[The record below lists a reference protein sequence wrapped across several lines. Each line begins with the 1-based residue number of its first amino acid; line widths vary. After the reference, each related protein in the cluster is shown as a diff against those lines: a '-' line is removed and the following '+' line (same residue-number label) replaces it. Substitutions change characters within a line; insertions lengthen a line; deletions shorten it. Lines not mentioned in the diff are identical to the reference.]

1 MPISGPGD
9 HMTVSGDLATID
21 LADLLQNIQ
30 VHARTGTLTLV
41 SEEGRSRV
49 FFRDGNIAMLSSD
62 GRAPLTDRLVA
73 AGLLSQRKLEAVQKK
88 QRGGRR
94 CTAEILVG
102 ARVLSAE
109 ALLEAAEDFLT
120 EDVANLVA
128 SAKGEFEFVEGD
140 EAPRGFDPDEAS
152 LPLALPVAPM
162 ILEATRRVDHWV
174 EIRKFLP
181 TDSMHFVVREGA
193 HCRSDVEDPEF
204 AEQLL
209 QALNGSRS
217 VRELSDLFPNRR
229 FLCYKL
235 LADLVR
241 DRTARPAGAD
251 DLLEIADVVEVEDPA
266 RARELVRR
274 ALDIE
279 PHHCGLLDAEAR
291 LCEQL
296 GEAVKA
302 SAARKLAAHLHLES
316 GRTDEA
322 LLELERAQQLTPS
335 DPSLWERSFA
345 VAVAQGRRE
354 DALRDGMHLVGLYRA
369 PGLHVRARDV
379 LERLLRIDPD
389 DPTLH
394 IELARCRVDCG
405 QSQEAVKNLAR
416 RGKLLIGRQDY
427 TTARLIYEEIL
438 TIEPGSREASLSVEM
453 IDKEIFI
460 RRRER
465 KRRLVRVCLT
475 GCIVAVLGV
484 AAGIDLVARRACLE
498 THSLISRERMV
509 EQRQYQE
516 AIGLWEAV
524 RTRNPYSLS
533 ALFEIPR
540 HIADLRERLQETSML
555 DLGAGR

>member
-1 MPISGPGD
+1 
-9 HMTVSGDLATID
+9 MTVSGDLATID

-30 VHARTGTLTLV
+30 VHARTGTLTLR
-41 SEEGRSRV
+41 SEEGQSRV
-49 FFRDGNIAMLSSD
+49 FFRDGNVAMLTSD
-62 GRAPLTDRLVA
+62 GRASLVERLVA
-73 AGLLSQRKLEAVQKK
+73 AGLLSRRKLDAVQKK
-88 QRGGRR
+88 QRSSRR

-102 ARVLSAE
+102 ARVMTAE
-109 ALLEAAEDFLT
+109 ALLAAAEDFLG

-128 SAKGEFEFVEGD
+128 SAQGEFEFVEGR

-152 LPLALPVAPM
+152 LPLALPVAPL

-193 HCRSDVEDPEF
+193 RCRTDVDDLEF
-204 AEQLL
+204 VEHLL
-209 QALNGSRS
+209 AQLNGSRS

-229 FLCYKL
+229 FLCYKV

-241 DRTARPAGAD
+241 DRVARPAGAD
-251 DLLEIADVVEVEDPA
+251 DLLELALVIEAEDPA
-266 RARELVRR
+266 RARELVHR

-296 GEAVKA
+296 GEAGKA
-302 SAARKLAAHLHLES
+302 AAARKLAAHLHIES

-322 LLELERAQQLTPS
+322 LLELDRAKKLTPS

-345 VAVAQGRRE
+345 VAIAQGRRE
-354 DALRDGMHLVGLYRA
+354 DALRDGMQLVGLYRA

-379 LERLLRIDPD
+379 LERLLRIEPEDA
-389 DPTLH
+389 TLH

-416 RGKLLIGRQDY
+416 RGKHLIGRQDY
-427 TTARLIYEEIL
+427 ATARQIYEEIL
-438 TIEPGSREASLSVEM
+438 TIEPGSREAALSIEM

-475 GCIVAVLGV
+475 GCTVAVLGV

-498 THSLISRERMV
+498 THSLISRERML

-516 AIGLWEAV
+516 IIVLWDAV
-524 RTRNPYSLS
+524 RARHPYSLS
-533 ALFEIPR
+533 AVFEVPR

-555 DLGAGR
+555 DLDAGR

>member
-1 MPISGPGD
+1 
-9 HMTVSGDLATID
+9 MTVSGDLATID

-41 SEEGRSRV
+41 SEEGQARV
-49 FFRDGNIAMLSSD
+49 FFRDGNVAMLTSD
-62 GRAPLTDRLVA
+62 GRASLTERLVA
-73 AGLLSQRKLEAVQKK
+73 AGMLSRRKLDAVQKK
-88 QRGGRR
+88 QRSSRR
-94 CTAEILVG
+94 CAAEILVG
-102 ARVLSAE
+102 ARVMTTD
-109 ALLEAAEDFLT
+109 ALVAAAEDFLT
-120 EDVANLVA
+120 EDVANLIA
-128 SAKGEFEFVEGD
+128 SARGEFEFVEGR

-152 LPLALPVAPM
+152 LPLGLPVAPL

-174 EIRKFLP
+174 EIRKYLP

-193 HCRSDVEDPEF
+193 RCRTDIDDLEF
-204 AEQLL
+204 VEQLL
-209 QALNGSRS
+209 GSLNGARS

-235 LADLVR
+235 IADLVR
-241 DRTARPAGAD
+241 DRVARPATAD
-251 DLLEIADVVEVEDPA
+251 DLLELANVSEAEDPA

-274 ALDIE
+274 ALDME
-279 PHHCGLLDAEAR
+279 PHHCELLAAEAR

-296 GEAVKA
+296 GDA
-302 SAARKLAAHLHLES
+302 SQASTARKLAAHLHLES

-322 LLELERAQQLTPS
+322 LVELEQAKTLTPS
-335 DPSLWERSFA
+335 DPSLWERSLA
-345 VAVAQGRRE
+345 VAVSQGRRD

-379 LERLLRIDPD
+379 LERLLRIEPE

-416 RGKLLIGRQDY
+416 RGKHLIGRQDY
-427 TTARLIYEEIL
+427 VTARQIYEETL
-438 TIEPGSREASLSVEM
+438 TIEPGSREAALSIEM

-475 GCIVAVLGV
+475 GCTVAVLGV

-498 THSLISRERMV
+498 THSLISRERML

-516 AIGLWEAV
+516 IIVLWDAV
-524 RTRNPYSLS
+524 RARHPYSLS
-533 ALFEIPR
+533 AVFEVPR

-555 DLGAGR
+555 DLDAGR

>member
-1 MPISGPGD
+1 
-9 HMTVSGDLATID
+9 MTVSGDLATID
-21 LADLLQNIQ
+21 VADLLQNIQ
-30 VHARTGTLTLV
+30 VHSRTGTLTLV
-41 SEEGRSRV
+41 SEEGRARV

-62 GRAPLTDRLVA
+62 GRAPLVERLVA
-73 AGLLSQRKLEAVQKK
+73 AGLLSRRKLEAVQKK
-88 QRGGRR
+88 QRGTRR
-94 CTAEILVG
+94 CAAEILVG
-102 ARVLSAE
+102 ARVITAE
-109 ALLEAAEDFLT
+109 ALLAAAEDFLS
-120 EDVANLVA
+120 EDVANLIA
-128 SAKGEFEFVEGD
+128 SAQGEFEFVEGQ

-152 LPLALPVAPM
+152 LPLALPVASM

-193 HCRSDVEDPEF
+193 RCREDVDDAEF

-209 QALNGSRS
+209 QALNGARS

-241 DRTARPAGAD
+241 DRVARPASAD
-251 DLLEIADVVEVEDPA
+251 DLLELATTVEVEDPA
-266 RARELVRR
+266 RARELVHR

-296 GEAVKA
+296 GEPGKA

-322 LLELERAQQLTPS
+322 LVELERAKSLTPS

-345 VAVAQGRRE
+345 VAVAQGRRD

-369 PGLHVRARDV
+369 PGLHVRAREV
-379 LERLLRIDPD
+379 LERLLRIDAE

-394 IELARCRVDCG
+394 VELARCRVDCG
-405 QSQEAVKNLAR
+405 QSQDAVKSLAR
-416 RGKLLIGRQDY
+416 RGKLLISRQDY
-427 TTARLIYEEIL
+427 PIAREIYEEIL
-438 TIEPGSREASLSVEM
+438 TIEPGNREASVSIEM

-465 KRRLVRVCLT
+465 KRRLVRVFLT
-475 GCIVAVLGV
+475 TCIVGLLGL
-484 AAGIDLVARRACLE
+484 AAGVELIARRACLE
-498 THSLISRERMV
+498 VHSLISRERML
-509 EQRQYQE
+509 EQGQYQD
-516 AIGLWEAV
+516 AIVLWHSV
-524 RTRNPYSLS
+524 QRRHPYSLT
-533 ALFEIPR
+533 AVFEVPR
-540 HIADLRERLQETSML
+540 HIADLKQRLQETTML
-555 DLGAGR
+555 DLGTGR